1 MIIKLKGADFSANNL
16 GQINVRELNDFTK
29 SAIAANGNTAM
40 TEVQKYALDDFFY
53 NIGAFGSKNNIYAKV
68 KLLVLPIIANG
79 IDGAKVNFK
88 NNTSLP
94 LSDNW
99 TLDDYGIKAISETP
113 RIAVTLSESIS
124 QDNVTI
130 VSAISYDLLK
140 AAGAQKGAYLITVGS
155 TNPGRFNA
163 LVQVSSAGD
172 PTIFVQRDA
181 GTNLFNGTAIPN
193 GNAFFVTLSTSE
205 SCIGNDNGVFDRTA
219 TFSSSN
225 LSSNTIYPFANLTKN
240 SLYPVRFLF
249 VSEALTKEDALEVK
263 AAYDTLQSYFM

>member
-29 SAIAANGNTAM
+29 LAITASGNTAM

-79 IDGAKVNFK
+79 IDGAKVNFQ

-94 LSDNW
+94 LSNNW

-140 AAGAQKGAYLITVGS
+140 AAGSSKTANLITVGN
-155 TNPGRFNA
+155 TNPGRFYA
-163 LVQVSSAGD
+163 DVMVSSSGD
-172 PTIFVQRDA
+172 PTVNVQRDA
-181 GTNLFNGTAIPN
+181 GTDILNPIAIPN
-193 GNAFFVTLSTSE
+193 SNAFCVTQSVSE
-205 SCIGNDNGVFDRTA
+205 SYIASDSGVFDRAA

-225 LSSNTIYPFANLTKN
+225 LSSNIIHPFANLSKN

-249 VSEALTKEDALEVK
+249 VSEALTKEEALKVK

>member
-29 SAIAANGNTAM
+29 SAITASSNTAM

-68 KLLVLPIIANG
+68 KLLALPIIANG

-88 NNTSLP
+88 NNISLP

-113 RIAVTLSESIS
+113 RIAVTLPESIS

-140 AAGAQKGAYLITVGS
+140 AAGASQTTNLIVVGN
-155 TNPGRFNA
+155 TNPGRFYASAITNSSG
-163 LVQVSSAGD
+163 VVSIYA
-172 PTIFVQRDA
+172 QRDA
-181 GTNLFNGTAIPN
+181 GTNIISPVTLPN
-193 GNAFFVTLSTSE
+193 SNAFCVTLSASE
-205 SCIGNDNGVFDRTA
+205 SYTISDNGVVDRDA
-219 TFSSSN
+219 VFSSSN

-249 VSEALTKEDALEVK
+249 VSEALTKEEALEVK